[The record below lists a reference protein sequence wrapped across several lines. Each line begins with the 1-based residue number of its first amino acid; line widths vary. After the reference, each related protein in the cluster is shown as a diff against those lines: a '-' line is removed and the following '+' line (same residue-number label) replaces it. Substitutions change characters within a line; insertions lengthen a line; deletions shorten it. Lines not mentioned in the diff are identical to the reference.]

1 MNYIENKAKP
11 HSLSLLLELS
21 QIQGPQQK
29 TAILSFIPLP
39 VFSLLISGGRETARG
54 RGRRST
60 RNSLVASSERCEWH
74 ECVREQ
80 DRSFSFVAVVGNAAS
95 ASVMGAGAQEDEEE
109 ITTVAEGG
117 VGEEEQAAAEGA
129 GEEEQLEQGAGGEG
143 EGGEEK
149 APAVMLCSIC
159 LDTVVAGGEERSTA
173 RLQCGHEFHLGE
185 RLRCLEISRL
195 FLDCATHVFG
205 RWRWRR
211 QASS

>member
-1 MNYIENKAKP
+1 M
-11 HSLSLLLELS
+11 
-21 QIQGPQQK
+21 
-29 TAILSFIPLP
+29 
-39 VFSLLISGGRETARG
+39 
-54 RGRRST
+54 
-60 RNSLVASSERCEWH
+60 ASSERCEGH

-109 ITTVAEGG
+109 TTMVAEGG
-117 VGEEEQAAAEGA
+117 VREEEEAAAEGA
-129 GEEEQLEQGAGGEG
+129 GEEQQLGQGGGG

-149 APAVMLCSIC
+149 AAPVMSCSIC

-205 RWRWRR
+205 SWEVAEAGCCLNYFSGEFKGSVSGLGLGKIGIWEWV
-211 QASS
+211 SVWDII

>member
-1 MNYIENKAKP
+1 M
-11 HSLSLLLELS
+11 
-21 QIQGPQQK
+21 
-29 TAILSFIPLP
+29 
-39 VFSLLISGGRETARG
+39 
-54 RGRRST
+54 
-60 RNSLVASSERCEWH
+60 ASSERCEGH

-109 ITTVAEGG
+109 TTTVAEGG
-117 VGEEEQAAAEGA
+117 GVREEEQAAAEGA
-129 GEEEQLEQGAGGEG
+129 GEEEQLGQDGGDEGEG

-149 APAVMLCSIC
+149 AAAVMSCSIC
-159 LDTVVAGGEERSTA
+159 LDTVVAGEERSTA

-205 RWRWRR
+205 RWRR
-211 QASS
+211 QAAS